1 MSKISGISRI
11 PRIFKNGIVENNPL
25 FVQALGMCPA
35 LAVTTSATNGLGM
48 GVATTSV
55 LVCSNIAISLVARFL
70 PANVRIPCY
79 IVIIATFV
87 TMLEF
92 MLEAY
97 MPALN
102 QALGIF
108 IPLIVVN
115 CIVMGRAEAFANKNG
130 AFLSAFDG
138 LAMGLG
144 FTAAL
149 TVMGA
154 VREILGTMSIFGI
167 TISETFPQTI
177 AMILPPGA
185 FITLAFLMA
194 LINYVRGRT
203 A

>member
-1 MSKISGISRI
+1 MTKVTKL
-11 PRIFKNGIVENNPL
+11 FKNGMLENNPL
-25 FVQALGMCPA
+25 FVQALGLCPA

-48 GVATTSV
+48 GIATTSI
-55 LVCSNIAISLVARFL
+55 LVCSNIAISLVARFI

-92 MLEAY
+92 LLAAY
-97 MPALN
+97 VPALN

-115 CIVMGRAEAFANKNG
+115 CIVMGRAEAFASKNG
-130 AFLSAFDG
+130 TFLSAFDG

-144 FTAAL
+144 FTVGL
-149 TVMGA
+149 TIMGA
-154 VREILGTMSIFGI
+154 IREILGTMSVFGV
-167 TISETFPQTI
+167 TLSETFPQTI

-194 LINYVRGRT
+194 LINYVRGR
-203 A
+203 AA